1 MASEIRVASAALRS
15 KKEELQ
21 SMNQK
26 FKEITESLEATARTL
41 EGSWEG
47 ESHDAFYAAFQQDRL
62 QMNSFSDTIQN
73 YVQALETIIA
83 GYEAAEAQNTGIAS
97 ARSY

>member
-1 MASEIRVASAALRS
+1 MASEIRVASAALAN

-41 EGSWEG
+41 EGGWEG
-47 ESHDAFYAAFQQDRL
+47 ESHDAFYAAFQNDRL
-62 QMNSFSDTIQN
+62 QMNNFAEAVQSYI
-73 YVQALETIIA
+73 QALDMIIA